1 MNMPDSLIVILK
13 VLAIRR
19 DGESGVISGAA
30 SAKGSIGYAFG
41 W

>member
-1 MNMPDSLIVILK
+1 MSPRHGWSNGK

-30 SAKGSIGYAFG
+30 SAKGSVGYAFG